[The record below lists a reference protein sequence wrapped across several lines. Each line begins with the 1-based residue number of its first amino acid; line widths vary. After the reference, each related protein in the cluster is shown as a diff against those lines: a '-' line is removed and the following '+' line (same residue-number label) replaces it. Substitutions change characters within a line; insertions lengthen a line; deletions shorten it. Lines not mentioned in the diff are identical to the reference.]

1 MVPRQSTARP
11 ATPRPTR
18 TGGQASIS
26 GYCRLSNP
34 PPPGW
39 SASCDGETE
48 RGCRG
53 VQDDVTSPPKTLGSG
68 EKGYYMSCRSIQRR
82 PVVLRALMAFTVM
95 LFLVALNPATG
106 SAQTQSCT
114 NCTLYAITELNLRQ
128 EPSLD
133 AAVLR
138 FIPALAPVHRGT
150 GAVTN
155 GYAPVTYEGV
165 TGWAVALGLVAT
177 REEAAAATMPATTA
191 ATTTAATTTAPAPAP
206 APAASSESRVTLTPL
221 MLRSGPGVDAE
232 PILVIPEGGSLT
244 LTREGAADGYVTVD
258 YDGATGWVYAD
269 LIAREDELG

>member
-1 MVPRQSTARP
+1 
-11 ATPRPTR
+11 
-18 TGGQASIS
+18 
-26 GYCRLSNP
+26 
-34 PPPGW
+34 
-39 SASCDGETE
+39 
-48 RGCRG
+48 
-53 VQDDVTSPPKTLGSG
+53 
-68 EKGYYMSCRSIQRR
+68 MSFRSIQRR
-82 PVVLRALMAFTVM
+82 SMMLRGLMAFTVM

-165 TGWAVALGLVAT
+165 SGWAVALGLVAT
-177 REEAAAATMPATTA
+177 REEAAAATVPATTA
-191 ATTTAATTTAPAPAP
+191 ATTTAPTTTAPAP

-232 PILVIPEGGSLT
+232 PILVIPEGGRLT

>member
-1 MVPRQSTARP
+1 
-11 ATPRPTR
+11 
-18 TGGQASIS
+18 
-26 GYCRLSNP
+26 
-34 PPPGW
+34 
-39 SASCDGETE
+39 
-48 RGCRG
+48 
-53 VQDDVTSPPKTLGSG
+53 
-68 EKGYYMSCRSIQRR
+68 MSCRSIQRR

-138 FIPALAPVHRGT
+138 FIPAQAPVHRGT

-165 TGWAVALGLVAT
+165 SGWAVALGLVAT
-177 REEAAAATMPATTA
+177 REEAAAATVP
-191 ATTTAATTTAPAPAP
+191 TTTAPTTTAPAPTP
-206 APAASSESRVTLTPL
+206 APAASSEIRVTLTPL

-232 PILVIPEGGSLT
+232 QVLVIPEGGRLT

-258 YDGATGWVYAD
+258 YDGTTGWVYAD